1 MQLLVMRKFPE
12 YLCFPQSHVTV
23 YRHMLVGVIPELFG
37 RSNNYCYLPVMS
49 ELMEHTGNS
58 YGYNGGY
65 NKSKPVNPRHDTW
78 LLKLKRWYAERVQ

>member
-1 MQLLVMRKFPE
+1 MKLLVMRKFPE

-23 YRHMLVGVIPELFG
+23 YRHMLVGIAPEMLG
-37 RSNNYCYLPVMS
+37 RPTGYFPPAMS
-49 ELMEHTGNS
+49 ELIEHTGNK

-78 LLKLKRWYAERVQ
+78 RLKLKRWYAEKVQ